1 VKSEPQSSPQLSEKE
16 LEKRCSE
23 GLCYRCG
30 GSDHISR
37 NCPEGKSV
45 NHTGNKPPGKTSFSV
60 ELGTIGE
67 ASESSPEVLDSLPLG
82 VIEFAKD
89 ASDCHCSHDFVEC
102 QRKPKVDEPD
112 GHDFIWRRKVEVPEP
127 GWVDHGPVPRDFI
140 GDCFGM
146 FAKHVLTN
154 CQPYPGDEHYD
165 SLYVEHFTLIPYA
178 KHYQIIDAHTAFHVN
193 VPRWLLERTR
203 FDLGQWYA
211 TRRARAV
218 GLRSA
223 KTHNHYPFGDPVSFI
238 GSQLLED
245 GIESRYPCVDPL
257 YNPEGR
263 FNLYPSDNNPEEYI
277 VDDAKLALQLPIPKK
292 LLWDVTF
299 DLISWYCLQL
309 EDSGLYNS
317 LYLAKSLEIYEDE
330 LAHLE
335 VNRPLPEGGLSAQN
349 EPDLLVSALGLA
361 EDLFEEDLENEASE
375 SSLGEPPGLQP
386 ISDTEYEPS
395 EVDYHSESELRDPPE
410 LQSVSDTEYELSEM
424 GDPPEASQDD
434 LDSSQP
440 SQNDLQSFFER
451 DLSLELVE
459 IQGRLGDMGDT
470 YSMQIKS
477 ILNRCQPFPGDEED
491 GWATLEPVDGPRFI
505 VTKYEQCGLRM
516 YIRKRPPS
524 SGCL

>member
-1 VKSEPQSSPQLSEKE
+1 MHCLILSMHVTRDNK
-16 LEKRCSE
+16 
-23 GLCYRCG
+23 YI
-30 GSDHISR
+30 D
-37 NCPEGKSV
+37 SV
-45 NHTGNKPPGKTSFSV
+45 CLHS
-60 ELGTIGE
+60 
-67 ASESSPEVLDSLPLG
+67 
-82 VIEFAKD
+82 
-89 ASDCHCSHDFVEC
+89 
-102 QRKPKVDEPD
+102 QQ
-112 GHDFIWRRKVEVPEP
+112 GHYHHPFR
-127 GWVDHGPVPRDFI
+127 
-140 GDCFGM
+140 
-146 FAKHVLTN
+146 
-154 CQPYPGDEHYD
+154 
-165 SLYVEHFTLIPYA
+165 
-178 KHYQIIDAHTAFHVN
+178 VN

-211 TRRARAV
+211 TWRARAV
-218 GLRSA
+218 GLHSA

-257 YNPEGR
+257 YDLEGR

-277 VDDAKLALQLPIPKK
+277 VDDAELALQLPIPKK

-299 DLISWYCLQL
+299 DFISWYCLQL

-505 VTKYEQCGLRM
+505 VTKYEQCGLGMYKITDNKQGIEAHIVDAHLRYDMFSLGCWYATICAKKMGEPWPGSVAQLWLMSRPYNKTIMGTVVENRM
-516 YIRKRPPS
+516 EGVLSLCEPYISENEPRIDAPPRFEVS
-524 SGCL
+524 YDIRDINTFIIKDYL

>member
-1 VKSEPQSSPQLSEKE
+1 LSEKE
-16 LEKRCSE
+16 LEKRRSE
-23 GLCYRCG
+23 GLCYHCG

-37 NCPEGKSV
+37 NCPKGKSV

-60 ELGTIGE
+60 ELGAIGE

-82 VIEFAKD
+82 AIKFTEDTSVCQCRKLKVHEPD
-89 ASDCHCSHDFVEC
+89 YHDFVGC
-102 QRKPKVDEPD
+102 YRLSVHEPD
-112 GHDFIWRRKVEVPEP
+112 WINQ
-127 GWVDHGPVPRDFI
+127 GPVPRDFI

-146 FAKHVLTN
+146 FAKHVLTD

-165 SLYVEHFTLIPYA
+165 SFYVERFTLIPYA
-178 KHYQIIDAHTAFHVN
+178 KHYQIIDAHTAFRVN

-211 TRRARAV
+211 TWRARAV

-257 YNPEGR
+257 YDPEGR

-277 VDDAKLALQLPIPKK
+277 VDDAELALQLPIPKK

-309 EDSGLYNS
+309 EGSGLYNS

-375 SSLGEPPGLQP
+375 SSLGNHLDYSPFLTLNMNPLRLIITQNLSSE
-386 ISDTEYEPS
+386 IHPS
-395 EVDYHSESELRDPPE
+395 FNQSLTLNTSCLRWGILLKHLRMIWVRVNHPR
-410 LQSVSDTEYELSEM
+410 M
-424 GDPPEASQDD
+424 IGDPFSKG
-434 LDSSQP
+434 
-440 SQNDLQSFFER
+440 
-451 DLSLELVE
+451 
-459 IQGRLGDMGDT
+459 I
-470 YSMQIKS
+470 
-477 ILNRCQPFPGDEED
+477 
-491 GWATLEPVDGPRFI
+491 
-505 VTKYEQCGLRM
+505 
-516 YIRKRPPS
+516 
-524 SGCL
+524 CLWSR